1 MNVAT
6 FWLVWGAGGL
16 VGRLGTPRVV
26 YTILIVQGFAQVHSV
41 LDYVKQVDMALP
53 ACGAAVLQRAVIP
66 DGCQKMATFA
76 TLCFTLLNHHSSIP

>member
-53 ACGAAVLQRAVIP
+53 ACGAAVLQRLYRMDVKRW
-66 DGCQKMATFA
+66 Q
-76 TLCFTLLNHHSSIP
+76 LLQHFVSHC